1 MPEGL
6 PIAKGN
12 QDHLLLPRMA
22 NRHGLIAGA
31 TGTGKTVTLR
41 VVAEHLSRI
50 GVPVFMADV
59 KGDLSGIA
67 RPGQDNPKVAE
78 RVSKLGIKGFQPTG
92 YPTVF
97 WDLYGKQGIP
107 VRTTISGMGPLLMSR
122 LLNLNET
129 QGGVLNLVFKVA
141 SDKSQKLNNLKNL
154 REMLQS
160 VGDNAAQFKT
170 QYGNVSTASIGA
182 IQRPLLELEEQ
193 GADNFFGE
201 PALDLRD
208 MMKTD
213 TEGRGVI
220 NILTAD
226 KLINAPKLYATFL
239 LWMLAKLFDD
249 LPEVGDPE
257 KPKLVFFFDEAHL
270 LFNDAPAALMEKV
283 EQVVRLIRSK
293 GIGVYFVTQNP
304 LDVPDVVLGQLG
316 NRVQHA
322 LRAFTPRDQK
332 AVKAAAQTFRQNPKL
347 DVEAAITELGV
358 GEALVSFLD
367 DKGRPSVVDRA
378 LIYPPQSQLPPLTE
392 KDCMDIIEQSDI
404 SKPIFNKYK
413 ERRPADEELSAQP
426 PQAERRSGPQGK
438 TSQSE
443 EPGWSERARKYLG
456 SREGQRTVRSMFG
469 LLRDMLKTLTGI
481 MARQSKRPGKKT
493 TREDTEY

>member
-1 MPEGL
+1 MAEGL
-6 PIAKGN
+6 LIAKGKE
-12 QDHLLLPRMA
+12 DHLLLPRMA

-41 VVAEHLSRI
+41 VIAEHLSSI

-67 RPGQDNPKVAE
+67 HRGQKNPKVAE
-78 RVSKLGIKGFQPTG
+78 RVSKLDIKNFQYTG

-107 VRTTISGMGPLLMSR
+107 VRTTITDMGPLLMSR

-141 SDKSQKLNNLKNL
+141 SDKDQKLNDLKNL
-154 REMLQS
+154 RKRLQS

-182 IQRPLLELEEQ
+182 IQRSLLELEEQ
-193 GADNFFGE
+193 GANEFFGL
-201 PALDLRD
+201 PKFDLGD
-208 MMKTD
+208 MRRTVEIDRQK
-213 TEGRGVI
+213 RGVI
-220 NILTAD
+220 NILAAD
-226 KLINAPKLYATFL
+226 QLMKAPKLYSTFL
-239 LWMLAKLFDD
+239 FWLLSKLFEE
-249 LPEVGDPE
+249 LSEVGDPD
-257 KPKLVFFFDEAHL
+257 KPELVFFFDEAHL
-270 LFNDAPAALMEKV
+270 LFDDAPKALLEKI

-293 GIGVYFVTQNP
+293 GVGVYFCTQNP
-304 LDVPDVVLGQLG
+304 LDVPDMVLGQLG

-332 AVKAAAQTFRQNPKL
+332 AVKAAAETFRQNPKI
-347 DVEAAITELGV
+347 DVETAITELGV

-367 DKGRPSVVDRA
+367 EKGQPGVVDRA
-378 LIYPPQSQLPPLTE
+378 LIYPPQSQLAPLK
-392 KDCMDIIEQSDI
+392 KDELMEIIEQSDI

-413 ERRPADEELSAQP
+413 ERPPADE
-426 PQAERRSGPQGK
+426 
-438 TSQSE
+438 
-443 EPGWSERARKYLG
+443 
-456 SREGQRTVRSMFG
+456 
-469 LLRDMLKTLTGI
+469 
-481 MARQSKRPGKKT
+481 
-493 TREDTEY
+493 

>member
-6 PIAKGN
+6 PIAKGKE
-12 QDHLLLPRMA
+12 DHLLLPRMA

-41 VVAEHLSRI
+41 VIAEHLSSI

-67 RPGQDNPKVAE
+67 HPGLENPKIAE
-78 RVSKLGIKGFQPTG
+78 RVSKLGVKNFQYTA

-97 WDLYGKQGIP
+97 WDLYGQQGHP
-107 VRTTISGMGPLLMSR
+107 VRTTISDMGPLLMSR
-122 LLNLNET
+122 LLKLNET
-129 QGGVLNLVFKVA
+129 QNGVLTLAFKIA
-141 SDKSQKLNNLKNL
+141 DDNGLLLLDLKDL
-154 REMLQS
+154 RAMLQH

-170 QYGNVSTASIGA
+170 QYGNVSAASIGA
-182 IQRPLLELEEQ
+182 IQRALLALEEQ

-201 PALDLRD
+201 PALDLDD
-208 MMKTD
+208 MTQTD

-220 NILTAD
+220 NILAAD

-239 LWMLAKLFDD
+239 LWMLAELFER

-270 LFNDAPAALMEKV
+270 LFDDAPKALLEKI

-358 GEALVSFLD
+358 GEALVSFLNE
-367 DKGRPSVVDRA
+367 KGQPNIVDRA
-378 LIYPPQSQLPPLTE
+378 LIYPPQSQLPPLTPAERDSIIKKSSIFGHYE
-392 KDCMDIIEQSDI
+392 KVVDRESAYEMLKARAPQPEKTTAGTEKGWQS
-404 SKPIFNKYK
+404 
-413 ERRPADEELSAQP
+413 EVAGTLSAL
-426 PQAERRSGPQGK
+426 GK
-438 TSQSE
+438 SAA
-443 EPGWSERARKYLG
+443 RAMGTQVGREIIRGVLG
-456 SREGQRTVRSMFG
+456 SIFGSPARRTR
-469 LLRDMLKTLTGI
+469 R
-481 MARQSKRPGKKT
+481 
-493 TREDTEY
+493 